1 MRSWFTCIAPSID
14 SWQITRDER
23 SMKIQ
28 LLVAIVLLAWCAGVA
43 CGGAQTQAAPL
54 TWQRPGLG
62 GAVRPEMGSPQ
73 PGEQAPDFAL
83 PDLDG
88 RMVPFASTRG
98 SWVVLHFTATWCPF
112 CDSEVDHLNALA
124 AAFAARSVKT
134 VIVDVEEEGA
144 TWRSYA
150 SQHVAPPMIALH
162 DASGT
167 VASRFAPPRA
177 QPSFDDR
184 AQAVLDATLIIDPH
198 GTIRL
203 FLLPDSAHFDPTFR
217 AVRAELEGL
226 VPQAVVAVRAAPQAI
241 AAGTSADVAVIL
253 EVAPGYHVMA
263 DRPSA
268 PNYVPTRVEFS
279 AEPDVIVG
287 NARYPAASSFRV
299 GDRAIATFE
308 GAVEVQLR
316 LDVAKG
322 AAVGARR
329 LHGVVRY
336 QACRASLCLFPSQR
350 TFDVPLEIK
359 EAKGVP

>member
-1 MRSWFTCIAPSID
+1 MRALAPPCFGPC
-14 SWQITRDER
+14 REG
-23 SMKIQ
+23 
-28 LLVAIVLLAWCAGVA
+28 AGA
-43 CGGAQTQAAPL
+43 GAHPGTAPP

-88 RMVPFASTRG
+88 RLVSFASTRG

-144 TWRSYA
+144 TWRPYA
-150 SQHVAPPMIALH
+150 SQHVSPPLIALH
-162 DASGT
+162 DTTGA

-184 AQAVLDATLIIDPH
+184 AQAVLDPTLIIDPH

-217 AVRAELEGL
+217 AVRAELERL
-226 VPQAVVAVRAAPQAI
+226 VPQAVLALRAAPHPALSPGT
-241 AAGTSADVAVIL
+241 AADSARPL
-253 EVAPGYHVMA
+253 QLAPRHPV
-263 DRPSA
+263 
-268 PNYVPTRVEFS
+268 
-279 AEPDVIVG
+279 
-287 NARYPAASSFRV
+287 
-299 GDRAIATFE
+299 
-308 GAVEVQLR
+308 
-316 LDVAKG
+316 
-322 AAVGARR
+322 
-329 LHGVVRY
+329 
-336 QACRASLCLFPSQR
+336 
-350 TFDVPLEIK
+350 
-359 EAKGVP
+359 

>member
-1 MRSWFTCIAPSID
+1 MRSWFMSVAPSID
-14 SWQITRDER
+14 FSEINRDEL
-23 SMKIQ
+23 SMKNQVLAAI
-28 LLVAIVLLAWCAGVA
+28 LLWAWCAGLA
-43 CGGAQTQAAPL
+43 CGGAPTQAAPL

-88 RMVPFASTRG
+88 RTVPFASTRG

-134 VIVDVEEEGA
+134 VIVDVEEDAA

-150 SQHVAPPMIALH
+150 SQHVAPPMIVLH

-167 VASRFAPPRA
+167 VASRFAPPGA

-198 GTIRL
+198 GAIRL

-217 AVRAELEGL
+217 AVRAELEKL
-226 VPQAVVAVRAAPQAI
+226 VPQAVVAINAAPRTI
-241 AAGTSADVAVIL
+241 AAGTSADLAIKLQVA
-253 EVAPGYHVMA
+253 AGYHVMA

-268 PNYVPTRVEFS
+268 PTYVPTRVELFS
-279 AEPDVIVG
+279 EPGVTVR
-287 NARYPAASSFRV
+287 NARYPEAASFRV

-316 LDVAKG
+316 LDVAKD
-322 AAVGARR
+322 AAPGARR
-329 LHGVVRY
+329 LRGIVRY
-336 QACRASLCLFPSQR
+336 QACTASLCLFPSQR

-359 EAKGVP
+359 EAKEAQ